1 MTLPAPARVRPF
13 SLVGASVALA
23 ALLAACRGGGDE
35 GASFYPIEPTAAQA
49 EAGRALYEA
58 NCLACHAS
66 PETGGE
72 RMFGAPAHDETGH
85 TWHHPDRLL
94 AGWVLDGLPVQ
105 GSAMPAFRERLS
117 EQQVVDILAYIKSTW
132 PEDVRAWQIEG
143 SAQYERQLAE

>member
-1 MTLPAPARVRPF
+1 MVLSAPARVHPL

-23 ALLAACRGGGDE
+23 ALLAACSGGGDD
-35 GASFYPIEPTAAQA
+35 GPSLYPIEPTAAQA
-49 EAGRALYEA
+49 EAGRALYGA
-58 NCLACHAS
+58 NCIACHAS

-72 RMFGAPAHDETGH
+72 RVFGAPAHDASGH

-132 PEDVRAWQIEG
+132 PEDVRVWQTEG
-143 SAQYERQLAE
+143 SAHYEEQLAE